1 MTSENFPWRAP
12 LSSNWGERL
21 EIFEAAL
28 IDGRDL
34 DFHAVRSLAGQ
45 RLTTREQ
52 LRLERFAN
60 KLLKSDIPSPTFAPV
75 SIGLL
80 GNRTLSY
87 LPGPLAAAG
96 LARGLA
102 ISSVEAPYD
111 SVASY
116 AYSPSDCFGKPLDA
130 VLVVL
135 DETAFA
141 NKRPIL
147 DRAAEEEAIAAAE
160 DLFSAL
166 AAATLEKSQCRPIF
180 ATLPAAQQVSSAEL
194 ATPGTSAR
202 FRHLVNLKLAEGAM
216 LGKWLIWDQAGLA
229 SRVGIENWLDPI
241 RSGS

>member
-60 KLLKSDIPSPTFAPV
+60 KLLKSDIPSPTFVPV

-147 DRAAEEEAIAAAE
+147 DRAAGG
-160 DLFSAL
+160 S
-166 AAATLEKSQCRPIF
+166 CR
-180 ATLPAAQQVSSAEL
+180 
-194 ATPGTSAR
+194 
-202 FRHLVNLKLAEGAM
+202 
-216 LGKWLIWDQAGLA
+216 
-229 SRVGIENWLDPI
+229 SR
-241 RSGS
+241 